1 MKITVWG
8 ARGSVPVSG
17 PEYVRYGGDTTCV
30 EVETSK
36 GETIIFDGGN
46 GIRPLGNQLV
56 ARKRRKSHILL
67 SHAHWDHLLG
77 FPFFKPLYR
86 KDSSLVFHGCR
97 HAQQSVK
104 VFLQKTMRAPFFP
117 VDLAE
122 VAAHLVFKEEC
133 PSEIEVADLCVTSM
147 AISHPNNGYGFILH
161 EGRKSFAFFPDNELC
176 FKHPGGMEFGD
187 YARFLRGVDVL
198 VHDAEFLPKEYDKY
212 AHGWGHSTWPDAVRL
227 GLEAGV
233 KRILLWHLNQ
243 DRSDEAVDAMLDD
256 ARRMA
261 AKAGSDLQ
269 VDMGRAGLTI
279 DL

>member
-1 MKITVWG
+1 MRITVWG

-30 EVETSK
+30 EVETAK
-36 GETIIFDGGN
+36 GDTIILDGGN
-46 GIRPLGNQLV
+46 GIRPLGNKALAGKQ
-56 ARKRRKSHILL
+56 RDFHIML

-86 KDSSLVFHGCR
+86 KDSTLLFTGCT

-117 VDLAE
+117 VDLQE
-122 VAAHLVFKEEC
+122 VAANLVFKEEC
-133 PSEIEVADLCVTSM
+133 PEDFDVAGLRVKSLPL
-147 AISHPNNGYGFILH
+147 SHPNNGYGFIIN
-161 EGRKSFAFFPDNELC
+161 EGRKKFAFFPDNELAYR
-176 FKHPGGMEFGD
+176 HPGGKDFKD
-187 YARFLRGVDVL
+187 YAKFLRGVDVL
-198 VHDAEFLPKEYDKY
+198 IHDGEFLPKEYEKCTR
-212 AHGWGHSTWPDAVRL
+212 GWGHSMFLDAVRL
-227 GLEAGV
+227 AVEAGV
-233 KRILLWHLNQ
+233 KHLVLWHLNQ

-261 AKAGSDLQ
+261 AKAGNGLE
-269 VDMGRAGLTI
+269 VDMGRAGLVI